1 MKSYR
6 IYRNGLHHTS
16 KKARLNGGYQ
26 CLMRFGLIAEL
37 GISADKTKGVRT
49 RKMKIL
55 FLGLF
60 FAIFRLFLFHCE
72 IHQPSCPVASIL
84 CSSLL
89 IFLVLWEIER
99 SPSWIVRGLQS
110 SVNLH
115 QLSSY
120 EYNIICS
127 ERYRLGSREASLN
140 RIAREAATFLWLSS
154 RDSIL
159 TKPVT
164 IFLYLVSSWF
174 ETRKLARE
182 PPLGSPEIQPPL
194 NIRNIRNSILPAS
207 RSSFS

>member
-1 MKSYR
+1 
-6 IYRNGLHHTS
+6 
-16 KKARLNGGYQ
+16 
-26 CLMRFGLIAEL
+26 
-37 GISADKTKGVRT
+37 
-49 RKMKIL
+49 MKIL

-60 FAIFRLFLFHCE
+60 SVIFRLFLFHYE

-84 CSSLL
+84 HSSLL

-110 SVNLH
+110 SVTMH
-115 QLSSY
+115 QLSYY
-120 EYNIICS
+120 EDNIIYP
-127 ERYRLGSREASLN
+127 ERYGLGSREASLT
-140 RIAREAATFLWLSS
+140 RIAREAATSLWLSS

-174 ETRKLARE
+174 ET
-182 PPLGSPEIQPPL
+182 EIQPPL
-194 NIRNIRNSILPAS
+194 NIQNIRNSILPGS